1 MKQNYLSEII
11 YQVFALIICVIV
23 VHTVY
28 VAVVLPNAAF
38 ILEQQAA
45 MQAADSS
52 YVAPR
57 SLYVI
62 LRDMEQETCI
72 ILMFWALAIIGMK
85 TRRVLQERSLLDR
98 ELLQVSEGTSIL
110 PDDARQYA
118 RPVQALPEQE
128 RAFLLPRAVL
138 AGLHRF
144 GTTRSIQDA
153 SNTIKDICSGE
164 SDRMESELS
173 IIRYIA
179 WAIPSIGFIGTV
191 HGIGAALSQ
200 AHQAVTGDIMGVT
213 VSLGV
218 AFNSTFVALV
228 TSMLLM
234 FLLQQLLLLQDR
246 LVLDTQS
253 YCDEHILRYLQVPD
267 KDALA

>member
-110 PDDARQYA
+110 PDDVRCRHCPSRNAPSCCRARCW
-118 RPVQALPEQE
+118 
-128 RAFLLPRAVL
+128 RACIVSAPPAAFRTPPTLSKTSAVASPTVWRA
-138 AGLHRF
+138 
-144 GTTRSIQDA
+144 S
-153 SNTIKDICSGE
+153 
-164 SDRMESELS
+164 
-173 IIRYIA
+173 
-179 WAIPSIGFIGTV
+179 
-191 HGIGAALSQ
+191 
-200 AHQAVTGDIMGVT
+200 
-213 VSLGV
+213 
-218 AFNSTFVALV
+218 
-228 TSMLLM
+228 
-234 FLLQQLLLLQDR
+234 
-246 LVLDTQS
+246 
-253 YCDEHILRYLQVPD
+253 
-267 KDALA
+267 

>member
-72 ILMFWALAIIGMK
+72 ILMFWALAIVCDDYFISSLEEISE
-85 TRRVLQERSLLDR
+85 VRS
-98 ELLQVSEGTSIL
+98 S
-110 PDDARQYA
+110 
-118 RPVQALPEQE
+118 
-128 RAFLLPRAVL
+128 AV
-138 AGLHRF
+138 
-144 GTTRSIQDA
+144 
-153 SNTIKDICSGE
+153 E
-164 SDRMESELS
+164 
-173 IIRYIA
+173 
-179 WAIPSIGFIGTV
+179 
-191 HGIGAALSQ
+191 
-200 AHQAVTGDIMGVT
+200 
-213 VSLGV
+213 
-218 AFNSTFVALV
+218 
-228 TSMLLM
+228 
-234 FLLQQLLLLQDR
+234 
-246 LVLDTQS
+246 
-253 YCDEHILRYLQVPD
+253 
-267 KDALA
+267 